1 MKRIQY
7 TLTILGTMEVEDDAD
22 IMDEIAE
29 RTTDIGLSLGDVSD
43 IEWEEI

>member
-1 MKRIQY
+1 MKKIQY
-7 TLTILGTMEVEDDAD
+7 TLTILSTMEVEDDAD

-29 RTTDIGLSLGDVSD
+29 RTADIGLSLGNVDD